1 MIGAK
6 NTRSKGF
13 VGALQYGKAKVT
25 QQICEMH
32 KQLNRDDTANCHL
45 PVGQAN

>member
-1 MIGAK
+1 L
-6 NTRSKGF
+6 
-13 VGALQYGKAKVT
+13 VGAMRYEKAKVA

-45 PVGQAN
+45 PVRQAN